1 MDLAE
6 QLRAHLPE
14 DDEEDV
20 DLRTIRVFVAQH
32 GAPFDRHI
40 VQGHLTGSAVV
51 MSAEGDR
58 VLLLHHRKLDRWL
71 QPGGHGDPGETS
83 GEAVALREAREETGL
98 AGLALH
104 PAAPRPLD
112 VDVHDIPARKDEPAH
127 QHLDLRY
134 LVIAPAGADVSRSVE
149 ETNDLRWFSWDELPA
164 LGLDHG
170 LLRVLAKARVWARE
184 AGPRPVPGDD
194 DSKG

>member
-32 GAPFDRHI
+32 ATPFDRSI
-40 VQGHLTGSAVV
+40 VQGHLTASAVIV
-51 MSAEGDR
+51 SAEGDR
-58 VLLLHHRKLDRWL
+58 VLLLHHRKLERWL

-83 GEAVALREAREETGL
+83 GEFVALREAREETGL
-98 AGLALH
+98 SGLALH

-112 VDVHDIPARKDEPAH
+112 VDVHDIPARKDEAAH

-134 LVIAPAGADVSRSVE
+134 LVTAPAGASPLRCVE
-149 ETNDLRWFSWDELPA
+149 ETNDLRWFSWDELPG

-170 LLRVLAKARVWARE
+170 LTRLLKKARRFSLN
-184 AGPRPVPGDD
+184 PT
-194 DSKG
+194 